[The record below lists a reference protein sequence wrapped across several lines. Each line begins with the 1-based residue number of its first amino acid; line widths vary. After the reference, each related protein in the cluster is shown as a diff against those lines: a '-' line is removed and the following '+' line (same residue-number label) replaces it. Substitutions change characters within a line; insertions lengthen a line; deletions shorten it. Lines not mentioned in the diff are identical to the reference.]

1 MTGTQL
7 QLPAVVAGV
16 VDPAAGRAARDA
28 GMARAEQRTAPSWA
42 AACQAAIRVM
52 AARGVPFQAADM
64 VAEGLVDEPADHHQW
79 GPQLAIAARRGV
91 IRAHGYAPSR
101 RATTK
106 ASACRQWIGTSA
118 GTEVAA

>member
-7 QLPAVVAGV
+7 QLPAVVAGTV
-16 VDPAAGRAARDA
+16 NPAAGERAKRD

-42 AACQAAIRVM
+42 AACQAAITVM
-52 AARGVPFQAADM
+52 ARRGVPFQAADL
-64 VAEGLVDEPADHHQW
+64 VREGLVDEPDDHHQW

-106 ASACRQWIGTSA
+106 ASACRRWIGGGA
-118 GTEVAA
+118 EEVAA